1 MFAVQA
7 EEKLTVTYR
16 TPVRSFLCGVAVVL
30 MAGPVPAQSVSKI
43 GGTQVQRM
51 EQQQKGMAAE
61 ARQKKM
67 ETDAARLV
75 EMAQQLKTS
84 VDKTNKDV
92 LSVNV
97 IREAERIEKLAREV
111 REGMRQ

>member
-1 MFAVQA
+1 MFAGVGCINCKGVRRGCA
-7 EEKLTVTYR
+7 RTLVLSAVCVTAA
-16 TPVRSFLCGVAVVL
+16 GVA
-30 MAGPVPAQSVSKI
+30 QSQSASLI
-43 GGTQVQRM
+43 GGDHVVHM
-51 EQQQKGMAAE
+51 VQQQKQEAAE

-92 LSVNV
+92 LSVDV
-97 IREAERIEKLAREV
+97 IRSAERIEKLAREV